1 MNPRPVFRGSIPALV
16 TPMHEDGSVDVTTF
30 QALLDWH
37 VSEGSDA
44 VVVAGTTGE
53 ASTLGI
59 EEQFD
64 LVKTACRHLN
74 GRLPVIA
81 GTGANSTAEAVEL
94 ARLAQKAGAQA
105 HLSVVP
111 YYNKPGQ
118 NGIIAHF
125 QAVAEACELP
135 MILYNVPG
143 RTVADIANDTVLALA
158 ETPNIIGIKDATG
171 DMGRGFDLLCRRPS
185 GFQVFSGDD
194 ETALA
199 LTMLGGD
206 GVISVTANAFP
217 RIMHLMMADAC
228 RGSMQS
234 ARDWNAKLQEMH
246 RALFVEP
253 NPAPLK
259 WILARHGKLKNMLRL
274 PLVPLSEIYEP
285 RLVQLL
291 EEIG

>member
-1 MNPRPVFRGSIPALV
+1 
-16 TPMHEDGSVDVTTF
+16 
-30 QALLDWH
+30 
-37 VSEGSDA
+37 
-44 VVVAGTTGE
+44 
-53 ASTLGI
+53 
-59 EEQFD
+59 
-64 LVKTACRHLN
+64 
-74 GRLPVIA
+74 
-81 GTGANSTAEAVEL
+81 
-94 ARLAQKAGAQA
+94 
-105 HLSVVP
+105 
-111 YYNKPGQ
+111 
-118 NGIIAHF
+118 
-125 QAVAEACELP
+125 
-135 MILYNVPG
+135 
-143 RTVADIANDTVLALA
+143 TVLALA
-158 ETPNIIGIKDATG
+158 EIPNIIGIKDATG
-171 DMGRGFDLLCRRPS
+171 DMGRGFDLLCRRPP

-217 RIMHLMMADAC
+217 RIMHLMMVDAC

-234 ARDWNAKLQEMH
+234 ARDWNSKLQEMH